1 MRVRCRVYYQG
12 ENNAG
17 GLHGNAG
24 TKDQPPSGYACMMPK
39 LVSLFRKEWSKEP
52 GTTEP
57 TAAFGI
63 VSLSSHD
70 SEGAKDMASFRCKPS
85 PTTTPLRDCCDVSSD
100 GHCCEQGRSRAAWA
114 LYPTRSCPTH
124 SWHMR
129 STFKIPGTYLT
140 REAIP
145 AAELVAWKRS
155 GAKRLLVRRNGGP
168 SGQQKSGACVEKPS
182 LLPDYDCA
190 TPWFMGPGTSL
201 HTPTCPSQPR
211 SRCSCI

>member
-85 PTTTPLRDCCDVSSD
+85 PTTTPLRDCRDVSSD
-100 GHCCEQGRSRAAWA
+100 G
-114 LYPTRSCPTH
+114 
-124 SWHMR
+124 
-129 STFKIPGTYLT
+129 
-140 REAIP
+140 
-145 AAELVAWKRS
+145 
-155 GAKRLLVRRNGGP
+155 
-168 SGQQKSGACVEKPS
+168 
-182 LLPDYDCA
+182 
-190 TPWFMGPGTSL
+190 
-201 HTPTCPSQPR
+201 
-211 SRCSCI
+211 RCSTGAQQGSMGTVPNSLMPNTFMAHAFDLQDPWYVPNA

>member
-1 MRVRCRVYYQG
+1 MVRVRCRVYYQG

-70 SEGAKDMASFRCKPS
+70 SEGAKDMASFRCKPYI
-85 PTTTPLRDCCDVSSD
+85 TPPLQDR
-100 GHCCEQGRSRAAWA
+100 
-114 LYPTRSCPTH
+114 
-124 SWHMR
+124 
-129 STFKIPGTYLT
+129 
-140 REAIP
+140 
-145 AAELVAWKRS
+145 
-155 GAKRLLVRRNGGP
+155 
-168 SGQQKSGACVEKPS
+168 
-182 LLPDYDCA
+182 
-190 TPWFMGPGTSL
+190 
-201 HTPTCPSQPR
+201 
-211 SRCSCI
+211 